1 MLYFQKY
8 HPNGSPLLPASVFTQ
23 SVLLGRC
30 TGKGV
35 APSTCGTDQ
44 GFPKQKKVVTL
55 YSLFHN
61 VAKIFHNV
69 ENLFITSIS
78 ARSSS
83 PDVVNDVRTTTAVG
97 RHSVQHRYIVTTN
110 MRRTETNVNR
120 TTHDGSDMTFGW
132 SAMKRNIYTCGNGDQ
147 GRSVFE

>member
-83 PDVVNDVRTTTAVG
+83 ADVVNDVRTTTAVG
-97 RHSVQHRYIVTTN
+97 RHSVPHRYIVTKHETDGDKCQQDDTQRFKCDIWIVRDE
-110 MRRTETNVNR
+110 RRHLHVWKRRSR
-120 TTHDGSDMTFGW
+120 TVGL
-132 SAMKRNIYTCGNGDQ
+132 
-147 GRSVFE
+147 